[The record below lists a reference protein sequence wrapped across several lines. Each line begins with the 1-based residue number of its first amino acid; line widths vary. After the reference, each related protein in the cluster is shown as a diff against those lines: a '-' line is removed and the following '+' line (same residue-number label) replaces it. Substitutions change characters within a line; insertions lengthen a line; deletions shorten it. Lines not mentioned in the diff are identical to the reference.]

1 MKKTFHPF
9 HIGEWWYCFA
19 VIEGKLACF
28 RSKKLTLAEGDSAS
42 GEGGEMKE
50 AVSELFSL
58 IAQLF
63 VEKGLN
69 VGDMPKLGIGVYSIQ
84 VNRTDHEINSV
95 PGYHAYI
102 TYNGWPFALLSP
114 YDGICG
120 DGAVANEYALIELLR
135 KELGQKF
142 PAVKGG

>member
-95 PGYHAYI
+95 PGYHAYQHPPI
-102 TYNGWPFALLSP
+102 MVGPLPFYRP
-114 YDGICG
+114 TMVF
-120 DGAVANEYALIELLR
+120 AVMERLQMNM
-135 KELGQKF
+135 
-142 PAVKGG
+142 P